1 MMTRVTTDRI
11 IVDVLQKEDKLRF
24 ENPWCQAMCD
34 IYTLLDQTGI
44 LKSVCFKYEII
55 NGQVQFALD
64 AKKLYPFRNLMLS
77 SGIECA
83 ENAVEL
89 IFDYDISPCEYCGAI
104 SLLYPMLTYRN
115 TTGSDEVVCVSRGWE
130 CCRCESRHYGV
141 VVAISEEM
149 RQRNWTRVQEIVEKY
164 WDKF

>member
-1 MMTRVTTDRI
+1 MMTERI
-11 IVDVLQKEDKLRF
+11 IVDVIPQKSKCKF
-24 ENPWCQAMCD
+24 ENRLRQAVCD
-34 IYTLLDQTGI
+34 MYLWLDQTGI

-55 NGQVQFALD
+55 NGQVQIALD
-64 AKKLYPFRNLMLS
+64 AKKLHPFREKMLT
-77 SGIECA
+77 SGVKCA
-83 ENAVEL
+83 EDAVEL
-89 IFDYDISPCEYCGAI
+89 LLDYAISPCEYCGAI
-104 SLLYPMLTYRN
+104 SVLYPMLTYRN
-115 TTGSDEVVCVSRGWE
+115 TTGSDEVDCVSRGWE